1 MRYIYIHKS
10 IYESIYIYLLRELLN
25 TVNEMENNQKFKR
38 NKNVS
43 MSLSQTTWKV
53 AHTSYCK
60 HSGPNTSKAPSHLCC
75 KTKRET
81 VAFIVHAHTHRHTY
95 RNYMRIK
102 EIYIQQYALYTTQR
116 SFYSTVWESL
126 RSVAKTQ
133 TPAQRRTWHS
143 NCVVRV

>member
-1 MRYIYIHKS
+1 
-10 IYESIYIYLLRELLN
+10 
-25 TVNEMENNQKFKR
+25 MENNQKFKR
-38 NKNVS
+38 NKNVF

-81 VAFIVHAHTHRHTY
+81 VAFIVNAHTHRHTY

-133 TPAQRRTWHS
+133 TPRRVARDTQTVLCEYNLIRLSFWFVLTCS
-143 NCVVRV
+143 LVNY